1 MKFKVSAYTIWEQGP
16 RPRQEDS
23 IFPAHKG
30 TTSDDR
36 LFLVC
41 DGMGGHS
48 AGDVASSTVCA
59 ALSSS
64 VLASCDAEGEFTD
77 DIFEAALSAAYDALD
92 SKDDGS
98 PKKMGTTLTFLK
110 LHKAGCTIAH
120 IGDSRVYHL
129 RPGADA
135 ASTEIVYQTQDHS
148 LVNDLVRIGELTPE
162 EAKTSKQRN
171 VITRAMQP
179 NMERRS
185 RADIAH
191 TSDIRK
197 GDYFLLCSDG
207 ILEQMEDDNLKF
219 IFSDMGGDAQHKV
232 EMLIKVT
239 AENHDNHSALL
250 VHITDVETEAGDVL
264 IAYEPPKGPRRKAA
278 AAPIEVEELKVPVT
292 PVAEPEPVGGG
303 DDDRNHGDSSLAL
316 LKRYLLPALAVIV
329 VGIAIYFVYSSTMS
343 KEESKP
349 KALPEATTKSSDEP
363 KTPSQPENV
372 EQTTEPTIYNVGDRY
387 TENGIN
393 GLIYSISN
401 DANGETLYIV
411 DAALSAPVKWSEVEG
426 KIEEPWM
433 LASKSDVEKILVA
446 LPKDDTDMIGS
457 LWFKDGKNN
466 SYMYKDG
473 TEVTLKTTS
482 DKKSK
487 ECVVFKIAVVKNGE
501 LVKQAVE
508 VEDTKTPAVSTPAKT
523 KDDAKTT
530 TTPSGESK
538 TSTEPSVSTSS
549 NNKPQ
554 QTDTGKKTEAQPDP
568 KVSAGANPTDNNG
581 AQTEVVTTDPVATN
595 EPNTN
600 TAKVENVTSD
610 VPTETPEQGASQGG
624 STEQAGQAGQA
635 EEETPTG
642 TEGDTESK

>member
-250 VHITDVETEAGDVL
+250 VHITDVEPEAGDVL

-303 DDDRNHGDSSLAL
+303 DDDRNHGDSLLAS

-343 KEESKP
+343 KDEPKP
-349 KALPEATTKSSDEP
+349 KASPAATTKSSEEP

-387 TENGIN
+387 TENGID
-393 GLIYSISN
+393 GLIYSINN
-401 DANGETLYIV
+401 DANGKTLYIV
-411 DAALSAPVKWSEVEG
+411 DDAAIGAPVEWSKV
-426 KIEEPWM
+426 KIEEPWK
-433 LASKSDVEKILVA
+433 LASQSDVEKILKA
-446 LPKDDTDMIGS
+446 LPETHTKMIGS
-457 LWFKDGKNN
+457 LWYEEGKNN
-466 SYMYKDG
+466 KYMDK
-473 TEVTLKTTS
+473 ETLKPNNA
-482 DKKSK
+482 KKDEK
-487 ECVVFKIAVVKNGE
+487 CVVFKVAVVENGV
-501 LVKQAVE
+501 LIKQAVE
-508 VEDTKTPAVSTPAKT
+508 DTKKPEPQVSTPAKT
-523 KDDAKTT
+523 KDDVKTT
-530 TTPSGESK
+530 TTPSVESK
-538 TSTEPSVSTSS
+538 KSTEPSVSTSS

-568 KVSAGANPTDNNG
+568 NVSAGADNTENNG
-581 AQTEVVTTDPVATN
+581 AQTDVVTTDPAAT
-595 EPNTN
+595 
-600 TAKVENVTSD
+600 D
-610 VPTETPEQGASQGG
+610 EQDKSKEEAAQQDE
-624 STEQAGQAGQA
+624 STEQAGQA

-642 TEGDTESK
+642 TEGDPESK

>member
-250 VHITDVETEAGDVL
+250 VHITDVEPEAGDVV

-303 DDDRNHGDSSLAL
+303 DDDRNHGDSSLAS

-343 KEESKP
+343 KDEPKP
-349 KALPEATTKSSDEP
+349 KASPEATTTSSEEP
-363 KTPSQPENV
+363 KTPSQPEPP
-372 EQTTEPTIYNVGDRY
+372 EQTPEPTTYNVGDRY

-393 GLIYSISN
+393 GLIYSINN
-401 DANGETLYIV
+401 DANGKTLYIV
-411 DAALSAPVKWSEVEG
+411 DDAAIGAPVVWSKV
-426 KIEEPWM
+426 KIEEPWK
-433 LASKSDVEKILVA
+433 LASQSDVEKILKA
-446 LPKDDTDMIGS
+446 LPETHTKMIGS
-457 LWFKDGKNN
+457 LWYEEGKNN
-466 SYMYKDG
+466 KYMDK
-473 TEVTLKTTS
+473 ETLKPNNA
-482 DKKSK
+482 KKDEK
-487 ECVVFKIAVVKNGE
+487 CVVFKVAVVENGE
-501 LVKQAVE
+501 LVKQ
-508 VEDTKTPAVSTPAKT
+508 EDTKTPELTVSKPAIPKQDT
-523 KDDAKTT
+523 KTT
-530 TTPSGESK
+530 TTPSVESPK
-538 TSTEPSVSTSS
+538 STEPSVSTPS
-549 NNKPQ
+549 NTGSQ
-554 QTDTGKKTEAQPDP
+554 QTGTGGKTESQPDTN
-568 KVSAGANPTDNNG
+568 VSAEATPIDNNG
-581 AQTEVVTTDPVATN
+581 AQIDVVTTDQAATD
-595 EPNTN
+595 EQDKSKGE
-600 TAKVENVTSD
+600 AAQQDES
-610 VPTETPEQGASQGG
+610 TEQA
-624 STEQAGQAGQA
+624 EQAGQAGQA

-642 TEGDTESK
+642 TEGDPESK

>member
-120 IGDSRVYHL
+120 IGDSRVYHI
-129 RPGADA
+129 RPGADT

-250 VHITDVETEAGDVL
+250 VHITDVEPEAGDVL

-303 DDDRNHGDSSLAL
+303 DDDRNHGDSSFAS

-343 KEESKP
+343 KDEPKP
-349 KALPEATTKSSDEP
+349 KASPEATTKSSEEP
-363 KTPSQPENV
+363 KAPSQPENV
-372 EQTTEPTIYNVGDRY
+372 EQTPEPTNYNVGDSY
-387 TENGIN
+387 TENGIV
-393 GLIYSISN
+393 GLIYSINN
-401 DANGETLYIV
+401 DANGKTLYIV
-411 DAALSAPVKWSEVEG
+411 DDAAIGEPVVWSEV
-426 KIEEPWM
+426 KIEEPWK
-433 LASKSDVEKILVA
+433 LASKSDVEKILKA
-446 LPKDDTDMIGS
+446 LPETQTKMIGS
-457 LWFKDGKNN
+457 LWFEDGKNN
-466 SYMYKDG
+466 KYMDKDG
-473 TEVTLKTTS
+473 KEVILKTNS
-482 DKKSK
+482 AKKNEK
-487 ECVVFKIAVVKNGE
+487 CVFFKVAVVENGV
-501 LVKQAVE
+501 LVTQAVE
-508 VEDTKTPAVSTPAKT
+508 VEDTKTPELTVSKPAIPKQDT
-523 KDDAKTT
+523 KTT
-530 TTPSGESK
+530 TTPSVESPK
-538 TSTEPSVSTSS
+538 STEPSVSTPS
-549 NNKPQ
+549 NTEPQ
-554 QTDTGKKTEAQPDP
+554 QTGTGKKTESQPDTN
-568 KVSAGANPTDNNG
+568 VSAEANPTDNNG
-581 AQTEVVTTDPVATN
+581 AQTDVVTTDQAAT
-595 EPNTN
+595 
-600 TAKVENVTSD
+600 D
-610 VPTETPEQGASQGG
+610 EQDESKGEAAQQDE
-624 STEQAGQAGQA
+624 STEQAEQAGQA

-642 TEGDTESK
+642 TEGDPESK

>member
-250 VHITDVETEAGDVL
+250 VHITDVEPEAGDVL

-303 DDDRNHGDSSLAL
+303 DDDRNHGDSSLAS

-343 KEESKP
+343 KEEPKP
-349 KALPEATTKSSDEP
+349 KASLAATTKSSEEP
-363 KTPSQPENV
+363 KAPSQPEQPENV
-372 EQTTEPTIYNVGDRY
+372 EQTPEPTIYNVGDRY
-387 TENGIN
+387 TENGID
-393 GLIYSISN
+393 GLIYSINN
-401 DANGETLYIV
+401 DANGKTLYIV
-411 DAALSAPVKWSEVEG
+411 DDAAIGEPVVWSEV
-426 KIEEPWM
+426 KIEEPWK
-433 LASKSDVEKILVA
+433 LASKSDVEKILKA
-446 LPKDDTDMIGS
+446 LPETQTKMIGS
-457 LWFKDGKNN
+457 LWFEEGKNNRYMDKDGK
-466 SYMYKDG
+466 
-473 TEVTLKTTS
+473 EVTLKTNS
-482 DKKSK
+482 AKKSEK
-487 ECVVFKIAVVKNGE
+487 CVVFKVAVVENGV

-508 VEDTKTPAVSTPAKT
+508 VEDTKTPEPQVSTPDKP
-523 KDDAKTT
+523 KDDAKPTPKKEATQQPEGDIVVQPKPEGSVAADKPEDKSASTEGNTAIVGAPTEQPKATT
-530 TTPSGESK
+530 EPAPENTNVQPSG
-538 TSTEPSVSTSS
+538 
-549 NNKPQ
+549 
-554 QTDTGKKTEAQPDP
+554 DP
-568 KVSAGANPTDNNG
+568 EK
-581 AQTEVVTTDPVATN
+581 
-595 EPNTN
+595 
-600 TAKVENVTSD
+600 SD
-610 VPTETPEQGASQGG
+610 VPAEPTGQGTSQGEQGV
-624 STEQAGQAGQA
+624 
-635 EEETPTG
+635 EETSTG
-642 TEGDTESK
+642 TEDTESK

>member
-250 VHITDVETEAGDVL
+250 VHITDVEPEAGDVL

-303 DDDRNHGDSSLAL
+303 DDDRNHGDSSLAS

-343 KEESKP
+343 KDEPKP
-349 KALPEATTKSSDEP
+349 KASPEATTKSSEEP
-363 KTPSQPENV
+363 KTPSQPEQP
-372 EQTTEPTIYNVGDRY
+372 EQTPEPTIYKVGDRY

-393 GLIYSISN
+393 GLIYSINN
-401 DANGETLYIV
+401 DANGKTLYIV
-411 DAALSAPVKWSEVEG
+411 DDTALSAPVVWSEV
-426 KIEEPWM
+426 KIEEPWK

-446 LPKDDTDMIGS
+446 LPKDRTDMIGS
-457 LWFKDGKNN
+457 LWYEEGKNN
-466 SYMYKDG
+466 KYMDK
-473 TEVTLKTTS
+473 ETLKPNNA
-482 DKKSK
+482 KKDEK
-487 ECVVFKIAVVKNGE
+487 CVFFKVAVVENGV
-501 LVKQAVE
+501 LVTQAVE
-508 VEDTKTPAVSTPAKT
+508 VEDTNTP
-523 KDDAKTT
+523 
-530 TTPSGESK
+530 
-538 TSTEPSVSTSS
+538 EPTA
-549 NNKPQ
+549 P
-554 QTDTGKKTEAQPDP
+554 
-568 KVSAGANPTDNNG
+568 
-581 AQTEVVTTDPVATN
+581 
-595 EPNTN
+595 N
-600 TAKVENVTSD
+600 TAKSKDTKSAPAKEEPQQPGTGEKTELQSKSEGSVAADKTEDKSAPAEGNTASVGTPTGQPEA
-610 VPTETPEQGASQGG
+610 PTEPAPENPIEQPSGDPEKSAETPGQGASQGG
-624 STEQAGQAGQA
+624 QDG
-635 EEETPTG
+635 EETTTDSEAP
-642 TEGDTESK
+642 ESE

>member
-77 DIFEAALSAAYDALD
+77 DTFEAALSAAYDALD

-250 VHITDVETEAGDVL
+250 VHITDVEPEAGDVL
-264 IAYEPPKGPRRKAA
+264 IAYEPPKGPRRRAA
-278 AAPIEVEELKVPVT
+278 AAPIEVEEIEVPVT
-292 PVAEPEPVGGG
+292 PVVEPEPAGGG
-303 DDDRNHGDSSLAL
+303 DDDRNQGESSLAS

-343 KEESKP
+343 KEEPKP
-349 KALPEATTKSSDEP
+349 KASTEATTKSSEEP
-363 KTPSQPENV
+363 KAPSQPEQS
-372 EQTTEPTIYNVGDRY
+372 EQTPEPTNYNVGDRY
-387 TENGIN
+387 TENGID
-393 GLIYSISN
+393 GMIYSINN
-401 DANGETLYIV
+401 DANGKTLYIV
-411 DAALSAPVKWSEVEG
+411 DDAAIGEPVVWSEV
-426 KIEEPWM
+426 KIEEPWK
-433 LASKSDVEKILVA
+433 LASKSDVEKILKA
-446 LPKDDTDMIGS
+446 LPETHTKMIGS
-457 LWFKDGKNN
+457 LWFEEGKNKEYMDKDKDGKW
-466 SYMYKDG
+466 
-473 TEVTLKTTS
+473 VTLKTNSAKTR
-482 DKKSK
+482 
-487 ECVVFKIAVVKNGE
+487 ECVFFKVAVVENGV
-501 LVKQAVE
+501 LVKQTVE
-508 VEDTKTPAVSTPAKT
+508 VEETKTTQPPVTTPANPKNVATTPPTPNDVTKQPTDDGKAEQPKQAVSGVTT
-523 KDDAKTT
+523 DTGNVDASNGDNTSGT
-530 TTPSGESK
+530 TTPEP
-538 TSTEPSVSTSS
+538 TSAPTEPTS
-549 NNKPQ
+549 
-554 QTDTGKKTEAQPDP
+554 E
-568 KVSAGANPTDNNG
+568 
-581 AQTEVVTTDPVATN
+581 
-595 EPNTN
+595 
-600 TAKVENVTSD
+600 ENVTS
-610 VPTETPEQGASQGG
+610 TETPGQDASQG
-624 STEQAGQAGQA
+624 EQGGGVTVTDSGAS
-635 EEETPTG
+635 
-642 TEGDTESK
+642 ESE

>member
-250 VHITDVETEAGDVL
+250 VHITDVEPEAGDVL

-303 DDDRNHGDSSLAL
+303 DDDRNHGDSSLAS

-343 KEESKP
+343 KEEPKP
-349 KALPEATTKSSDEP
+349 KASPAATTTSSEEP
-363 KTPSQPENV
+363 KTPLQPEPP
-372 EQTTEPTIYNVGDRY
+372 EQTPEPTIYNVGDRY

-393 GLIYSISN
+393 GLIYSINN
-401 DANGETLYIV
+401 DANGKTLYIV
-411 DAALSAPVKWSEVEG
+411 DDAAIGEPVVWSEV
-426 KIEEPWM
+426 KIEEPWK
-433 LASKSDVEKILVA
+433 LASKSDVEKILKA
-446 LPKDDTDMIGS
+446 LPETQTKMIGS
-457 LWFKDGKNN
+457 LWFEDGKNN
-466 SYMYKDG
+466 KYMDKDG
-473 TEVTLKTTS
+473 KEVILKTNS
-482 DKKSK
+482 AKKNEK
-487 ECVVFKIAVVKNGE
+487 CVFFKVAVVENGV
-501 LVKQAVE
+501 LVTQAVE
-508 VEDTKTPAVSTPAKT
+508 VEDTKTPELTVSKPAIPKQDT
-523 KDDAKTT
+523 KTT
-530 TTPSGESK
+530 TTPSVESPK
-538 TSTEPSVSTSS
+538 STEPSVSTPS
-549 NNKPQ
+549 NTESQ
-554 QTDTGKKTEAQPDP
+554 QTGTGEEIEAQPDSNVP
-568 KVSAGANPTDNNG
+568 AGANTTDNNG
-581 AQTEVVTTDPVATN
+581 AQTDVVTTDQAATD

-610 VPTETPEQGASQGG
+610 VPTEAPEQDASQGEKG
-624 STEQAGQAGQA
+624 VEG
-635 EEETPTG
+635 TPTG
-642 TEGDTESK
+642 TEGDPESK

>member
-250 VHITDVETEAGDVL
+250 VHITDVEPEAGDVL

-278 AAPIEVEELKVPVT
+278 AVPIEVEELKVPVT

-303 DDDRNHGDSSLAL
+303 DDDRNHGDSSLAS

-343 KEESKP
+343 KEEPKP
-349 KALPEATTKSSDEP
+349 KASPAATTTSSEEP
-363 KTPSQPENV
+363 KTPSQPEPP
-372 EQTTEPTIYNVGDRY
+372 EQTPEPTIYNVGDRY

-393 GLIYSISN
+393 GLIYSINN
-401 DANGETLYIV
+401 DANGKTLYIV
-411 DAALSAPVKWSEVEG
+411 DDTALSAPVVWSEV
-426 KIEEPWM
+426 KIEEPWK

-446 LPKDDTDMIGS
+446 LPKDRTDMIGS
-457 LWFKDGKNN
+457 LWFEEGKNNKYMDKDGK
-466 SYMYKDG
+466 
-473 TEVTLKTTS
+473 EVPLKTTS
-482 DKKSK
+482 NKNSK
-487 ECVVFKIAVVKNGE
+487 ECVVFKVAVVENGV
-501 LVKQAVE
+501 LVKQVVE
-508 VEDTKTPAVSTPAKT
+508 VEDTETP
-523 KDDAKTT
+523 
-530 TTPSGESK
+530 
-538 TSTEPSVSTSS
+538 EPTA
-549 NNKPQ
+549 P
-554 QTDTGKKTEAQPDP
+554 
-568 KVSAGANPTDNNG
+568 
-581 AQTEVVTTDPVATN
+581 
-595 EPNTN
+595 N
-600 TAKVENVTSD
+600 TAKSKDTKSAPATGPATGPAPATEEPQQPGTGEKTESQSKSEGSVAADKTEDKSAPAEGNTASVGTPTGQPEA
-610 VPTETPEQGASQGG
+610 PTEPAPENPIEQPSGDPEKSAETPGQGASQGG
-624 STEQAGQAGQA
+624 QDG
-635 EEETPTG
+635 EETTTDSEAP
-642 TEGDTESK
+642 ESK

>member
-250 VHITDVETEAGDVL
+250 VHITDVEPEAGDVV

-303 DDDRNHGDSSLAL
+303 DDDRNHGDSSLAS

-343 KEESKP
+343 KEEPKP
-349 KALPEATTKSSDEP
+349 KASPEATTTSSEEP
-363 KTPSQPENV
+363 KAPSQPEPP
-372 EQTTEPTIYNVGDRY
+372 EQTPEPTNYNVGDRY
-387 TENGIN
+387 TENGIV
-393 GLIYSISN
+393 GLIYSINN
-401 DANGETLYIV
+401 DANGKTLYIV
-411 DAALSAPVKWSEVEG
+411 DDAAIGAPVEWSKV
-426 KIEEPWM
+426 KIEEPWK
-433 LASKSDVEKILVA
+433 LASQSDVEKILKA
-446 LPKDDTDMIGS
+446 LPETHTKMIGS
-457 LWFKDGKNN
+457 LWYEEGKNN
-466 SYMYKDG
+466 KYMDK
-473 TEVTLKTTS
+473 ETLKPNNA
-482 DKKSK
+482 KKDEK
-487 ECVVFKIAVVKNGE
+487 CVFFKVAVVENGV
-501 LVKQAVE
+501 LVEQAVE
-508 VEDTKTPAVSTPAKT
+508 VEDTKTQEPTAPNTSKSKDTKSAPATGSATGPAP
-523 KDDAKTT
+523 A
-530 TTPSGESK
+530 
-538 TSTEPSVSTSS
+538 TEE
-549 NNKPQ
+549 PQ
-554 QTDTGKKTEAQPDP
+554 QTDTGKKTELQSKSEGSVAAD
-568 KVSAGANPTDNNG
+568 KTEDKSAPAEG
-581 AQTEVVTTDPVATN
+581 
-595 EPNTN
+595 N
-600 TAKVENVTSD
+600 TASVGTPTGQPEA
-610 VPTETPEQGASQGG
+610 PTEPAPENPIEQPSGDPEKSAETPGQGASQGG
-624 STEQAGQAGQA
+624 QDG
-635 EEETPTG
+635 EETTTDSEAP
-642 TEGDTESK
+642 ESE